1 MKFLRT
7 NSRKAAGLAGIL
19 RALRH
24 RNYRLFFSGQG
35 ISLIGT
41 WMQQIAMNWLV
52 YRLTQSALVLG
63 VVGFSSRIP
72 TFVFASF
79 AGVLADRWNR
89 HRTLVVTQTLST
101 VQALI
106 LAALVLTGTISIW
119 HIILLS
125 LSLGFINAFDIPVRQ
140 SFVVDMIERREDLGN
155 AIALNSSLVNGARL
169 VGPSIA
175 GVLIATLGEGIC
187 FLLNGISFLA
197 VIIALLAMR
206 IKKTDRREK
215 QNPRVLRGLQEGF
228 SYAFGFAPIRF
239 ILLLLAL
246 VSLMGMPYMV
256 LMPIF
261 AGKILH
267 GGPRV
272 FGFLLGASGLGA
284 LIGALYLASRRSVL
298 GLGRIIVAA
307 SGVFGIGLIVFSFSR
322 VFWLSALSMLLTG
335 FGMMVQMASSNTVLQ
350 TIVEEDKRGRVMSFY
365 TMAFMGMVPFGNL
378 LGGGLASLIGAPGTL
393 MFGGASCIL
402 GSFLFARKLPLL
414 REMVRPIYVRMGI
427 VSETMSGTQRTT
439 ELTIPPLDS

>member
-1 MKFLRT
+1 MDSAKLRLDNT
-7 NSRKAAGLAGIL
+7 NGLKLAF
-19 RALRH
+19 RALSH
-24 RNYRLFFSGQG
+24 RNYRLFFGGQG

-52 YRLTQSALVLG
+52 YRLTHSALLLG
-63 VVGFSSRIP
+63 LVGFSSRIP

-79 AGVLADRWNR
+79 AGVMADRWNR
-89 HRTLVVTQTLST
+89 HRALVVTQTLST

-119 HIILLS
+119 HVILLS
-125 LSLGFINAFDIPVRQ
+125 FSLGFINAFDIPIRQ
-140 SFVVDMIERREDLGN
+140 SFVVDMVERREDLGN

-175 GVLIATLGEGIC
+175 GMLMATFGEGIC

-197 VIIALLAMR
+197 VIVALLAMR
-206 IKKTDRREK
+206 IKQPDRSEK
-215 QNPRVLRGLQEGF
+215 QNPNVLRGLQEGF
-228 SYAFGFAPIRF
+228 SYAFGFAPIRS

-267 GGPRV
+267 GGPQA
-272 FGFLLGASGLGA
+272 FGFLLGASGSGA

-298 GLGRIIVAA
+298 GLGRIIVIA
-307 SGVFGIGLIVFSFSR
+307 SGLFGIGLIVFSLSR
-322 VFWLSALSMLLTG
+322 VFWLSLLSMLLTG

-365 TMAFMGMVPFGNL
+365 TMAFMGMVPFGSL
-378 LGGGLASLIGAPGTL
+378 LAGSLANMIGAPNTVMVGGIACI
-393 MFGGASCIL
+393 FGSA
-402 GSFLFARKLPLL
+402 LFAKKLATL
-414 REMVRPIYVRMGI
+414 REMVRPIYIEKGI
-427 VSETMSGTQRTT
+427 FVEKLPG
-439 ELTIPPLDS
+439 D

>member
-1 MKFLRT
+1 MKPFRT
-7 NSRKAAGLAGIL
+7 NPGVGLGGIL

-24 RNYRLFFSGQG
+24 RNYRLFFSGQS

-41 WMQQIAMNWLV
+41 WMQQIALNWLV
-52 YRLTQSALVLG
+52 YRLTGSAVLLG

-72 TFVFASF
+72 TFLFASF

-89 HRTLVVTQTLST
+89 HRALVVTQTLAT
-101 VQALI
+101 VQALM
-106 LAALVLTGTISIW
+106 LAALVLTETISIW
-119 HIILLS
+119 HVILLS
-125 LSLGFINAFDIPVRQ
+125 FSLGLINAFDVPIRQ

-175 GVLIATLGEGIC
+175 GMLIATLGEGIC

-197 VIIALLAMR
+197 VIVALLAMR
-206 IKKTDRREK
+206 IKPDTREK
-215 QNPRVLRGLQEGF
+215 QNPNVLRGLQEGF
-228 SYAFGFAPIRF
+228 SYAFGFVPIRS

-261 AGKILH
+261 AGKILQ
-267 GGPRV
+267 GGPQV

-298 GLGRIIVAA
+298 GLGRIIVIS
-307 SGVFGIGLIVFSFSR
+307 SGTFGIGLIAFSLSR
-322 VFWLSALSMLLTG
+322 VFWLSMLSMLVTG

-350 TIVEEDKRGRVMSFY
+350 TIVDEDKRGRVMSFY
-365 TMAFMGMVPFGNL
+365 AMAFMGMVPFGNL
-378 LGGGLASLIGAPGTL
+378 LGGGLASLIGAPGTV
-393 MFGGASCIL
+393 MFGGAACIL

-414 REMVRPIYVRMGI
+414 REMIRPIYIKMGI
-427 VSETMSGTQRTT
+427 MSETIRATQKAT
-439 ELTIPPLDS
+439 ELTIPPEDS

>member
-1 MKFLRT
+1 MDSAKLRLDNT
-7 NSRKAAGLAGIL
+7 NGLKLAF
-19 RALRH
+19 RALSH
-24 RNYRLFFSGQG
+24 RNYRLFFGGQG

-52 YRLTQSALVLG
+52 YRLTHSALLLG
-63 VVGFSSRIP
+63 LVGFSSRIP

-79 AGVLADRWNR
+79 AGVMADRWNR
-89 HRTLVVTQTLST
+89 HRALVVTQTLST

-119 HIILLS
+119 HVILLS
-125 LSLGFINAFDIPVRQ
+125 FSLGFINAFDIPIRQ
-140 SFVVDMIERREDLGN
+140 SFVVDMVERREDLGN

-175 GVLIATLGEGIC
+175 GMLMATLGEGIC

-197 VIIALLAMR
+197 VIVALLAMR
-206 IKKTDRREK
+206 IKQPDRSEK
-215 QNPRVLRGLQEGF
+215 QNPNVLRGLQEGF
-228 SYAFGFAPIRF
+228 SYAFGFAPIRS

-267 GGPRV
+267 GGPQA
-272 FGFLLGASGLGA
+272 FGFLLGASGSGA

-298 GLGRIIVAA
+298 GLGRIIVIA
-307 SGVFGIGLIVFSFSR
+307 SGLFGIGLIVFSLSR
-322 VFWLSALSMLLTG
+322 VFWLSLLSMLLTG

-365 TMAFMGMVPFGNL
+365 TMAFMGMVPFGSL
-378 LGGGLASLIGAPGTL
+378 LAGSLANMIGAPNTVMVGGIACI
-393 MFGGASCIL
+393 FGSA
-402 GSFLFARKLPLL
+402 LFAKKLATL
-414 REMVRPIYVRMGI
+414 REMVRPIYIEKGI
-427 VSETMSGTQRTT
+427 FVEKLPG
-439 ELTIPPLDS
+439 D